1 MTQCT
6 CCATAGQ
13 EELASRL
20 MPMVEKYRG
29 KKGATIPLLA
39 EIQKSFGYLPEDA
52 LHFVAK
58 AMDMPAAELFGVATF
73 YSMFRLEPEGKY
85 VVRLCRG
92 TACHVQGSALVGAQ
106 LQRYLGIPE
115 GKTTEDGMF
124 TLQYVACLGCCSLAP
139 VMMVGDEVHG
149 KLTPESAVS
158 ILETYRKKEE
168 GR

>member
-1 MTQCT
+1 
-6 CCATAGQ
+6 
-13 EELASRL
+13 

-58 AMDMPAAELFGVATF
+58 ALDMPAAELFGVATF

-85 VVRLCRG
+85 VIRLCRG

-106 LQRYLGIPE
+106 IQRYLGIPE

-149 KLTPESAVS
+149 KLTPESAVT